1 MARARPCLAPHQGQN
16 AARLYRLG
24 GFWHMQQQT
33 AHALPTHTGS
43 GQTFTDFG
51 YPPQSFVTDPHALLV
66 MSDRE
71 RN

>member
-1 MARARPCLAPHQGQN
+1 
-16 AARLYRLG
+16 
-24 GFWHMQQQT
+24 MQQQT
-33 AHALPTHTGS
+33 VHTLPTHTGS
-43 GQTFTDFG
+43 GQTLTDFG